1 MRLFNPDE
9 GRNVIPLGDGGR
21 ACHVDVDDDA
31 ADDPAALATPSV
43 ADRLFGAVIE
53 FGACLSPLSLSFGA
67 NCIVSEL
74 NGAPI

>member
-31 ADDPAALATPSV
+31 AADDPAAALATPSL
-43 ADRLFGAVIE
+43 ADR
-53 FGACLSPLSLSFGA
+53 P
-67 NCIVSEL
+67 
-74 NGAPI
+74 